1 MFEVFKKLFGLGKSA
16 VTAITGVDQESRKNQ
31 AHINEEE
38 IKGAP
43 QSMLRLW
50 RSALGWALA
59 LSFVWEVMA
68 RPVIATYFPNATLPP
83 SFIKETTSLLLGM
96 LGLGI

>member
-1 MFEVFKKLFGLGKSA
+1 MFEFIRKVFGLGGRA
-16 VTAITGVDQESRKNQ
+16 VESMLGKDLEREKEQCRLNE
-31 AHINEEE
+31 AEIN
-38 IKGAP
+38 GAP
-43 QSMLRLW
+43 KSVLRLW

-68 RPVIATYFPNATLPP
+68 RPVIVTYWPEATLPP

-96 LGLGI
+96 LGLGF